1 MAGFLRQPVFDLT
14 YRGYP
19 YSARVQDFLAAQK
32 IAEFKIHFIEYLC
45 MLILS
50 IYTLL
55 NLSNVWIIPHTQI
68 E

>member
-1 MAGFLRQPVFDLT
+1 MAGFFCGSLYLT
-14 YRGYP
+14 WLTEDTHTQLEYRT
-19 YSARVQDFLAAQK
+19 FWLLK
-32 IAEFKIHFIEYLC
+32 NAEFKIHFIEYLC